1 MRVRELIFSAGV
13 VATLCATLSAHHST
27 VAYLPQSTVLKNATI
42 ETVHWS
48 SPHIILMF
56 NVKEATGVS
65 TSWTVETGSPTSVAQ
80 VGWNRNS
87 VKPGDK
93 LTIELYPAKNG
104 AHVGRLKKLIFPDG
118 RELLDTQNPTG
129 LKY

>member
-1 MRVRELIFSAGV
+1 MRARELIFSAV
-13 VATLCATLSAHHST
+13 AVATICAALSAHHST
-27 VAYLPQSTVLKNATI
+27 VAYLPQSRVLKNATI
-42 ETVHWS
+42 EKILWA

-65 TSWTVETGSPTSVAQ
+65 TSWSVETGSPTSVAQ

-87 VKPGDK
+87 VKPGDE

-104 AHVGRLKKLIFPDG
+104 AHVGRLKKLILSDG

>member
-1 MRVRELIFSAGV
+1 MRVRELIFCTVAV
-13 VATLCATLSAHHST
+13 VVMCSTLSAHHST
-27 VAYLPQSTVLKNATI
+27 VAYLPQSRILKNAI
-42 ETVHWS
+42 VDKVLWE

-65 TSWTVETGSPTSVAQ
+65 TSWSVVTGSPTSVTQA
-80 VGWNRNS
+80 GWNRNS

-93 LTIELYPAKNG
+93 VTLEIYPAKNG
-104 AHVGRLKKLIFPDG
+104 SHVGRLKKLTFSDG